1 MKITCGTD
9 IIEISRIEKAINST
23 NGRFAREIYT
33 QAEME
38 YCESKGKSKY
48 EHYAAR
54 FAAKEAIFK
63 AISPILE
70 DKYSIRWQNSQI
82 LNDEN
87 GRPYVE
93 FVNKKFEQIEEI
105 DISIS
110 HCREYATATA
120 VVIWKGQN
128 IVDMDQRSR

>member
-9 IIEISRIEKAINST
+9 IIENSRIEKAINST

>member
-23 NGRFAREIYT
+23 NGRFTREIYT
-33 QAEME
+33 PAEIE

-93 FVNKKFEQIEEI
+93 FVSKQFEQIEEI

-128 IVDMDQRSR
+128 IVDMDQRVR